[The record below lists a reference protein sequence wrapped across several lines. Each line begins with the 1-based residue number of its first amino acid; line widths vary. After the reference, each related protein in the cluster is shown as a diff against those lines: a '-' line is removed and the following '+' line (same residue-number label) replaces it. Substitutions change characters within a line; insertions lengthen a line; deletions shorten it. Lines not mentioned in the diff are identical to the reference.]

1 MHTVKY
7 WALIAT
13 LLIASITISEISIA
27 SSYLQ
32 ELENEAAAIDNSEQ
46 KANKKNEHEWTQQQT
61 GSGDNIEAGL
71 SKEDFEKALKNLF
84 YGSYLFYSSLSDAK
98 QQVVYE
104 EYQNNNDIEHLR
116 ESIKTQITN

>member
-1 MHTVKY
+1 MHKVKY
-7 WALIAT
+7 WAWIAT
-13 LLIASITISEISIA
+13 LLIASITISEISVA

-32 ELENEAAAIDNSEQ
+32 ELEKEAAALADSEQ
-46 KANKKNEHEWTQQQT
+46 KAGKKNEHEWTQQQT
-61 GSGDNIEAGL
+61 GSGENIEAGL
-71 SKEDFEKALKNLF
+71 SKEDFEKALKNQF